1 MGVQELCA
9 ATGCGHA
16 ELLVQ
21 VVAVAWLVALVL
33 LAFTALSYVR
43 DAREAV
49 GSELDRTRDEAE
61 ALERFRRQVARID
74 TSRPAE
80 SVVGAGA
87 GLGVVQG
94 GVQSRGDPPDE
105 SLRRVREAYQETV
118 MAVPHFEEDYGETL
132 EAHLAAEF
140 GEEVAHS
147 VTEGGQLTPQ
157 LHSML
162 VELADEGRERRRNLS
177 RALEEELGALEEYEE
192 RLGDVECRAN
202 DVIDYPLYQRSFP
215 ELYRAWHALA
225 DLEDECERVLA
236 CRQARIHTERVVPML
251 ARGRESF
258 HGYLYGDLPV
268 TYPVLSAG
276 TDLAERLHETRR
288 DVLSALTRLV

>member
-9 ATGCGHA
+9 ATSCGHA

-33 LAFTALSYVR
+33 LAFTALSHVR
-43 DAREAV
+43 DARRAV
-49 GSELDRTRDEAE
+49 ESELDRTRDEAE

-74 TSRPAE
+74 ASRPTQ

-105 SLRRVREAYQETV
+105 SLRRVREAYRETV
-118 MAVPHFEEDYGETL
+118 MAVPHFEEDYGESL

-147 VTEGGQLTPQ
+147 VTEGGQLSPQ
-157 LHSML
+157 LRSML
-162 VELADEGRERRRNLS
+162 VELADEGRERRRSLG
-177 RALEEELGALEEYEE
+177 RALEDEVVALDEYEE
-192 RLGDVECRAN
+192 RLADVERRAA
-202 DVIDYPLYQRSFP
+202 DVVDYPLYQRSFP
-215 ELYRAWHALA
+215 ELYRAWHALD
-225 DLEDECERVLA
+225 DLEAECERVLA
-236 CRQARIHTERVVPML
+236 RRQSSIHTERVVPTL
-251 ARGRESF
+251 DRGRESF
-258 HGYLYGDLPV
+258 HGYLYGELPV
-268 TYPVLSAG
+268 SYPVLAAG
-276 TDLAERLHETRR
+276 TDVVERLHETRR
-288 DVLSALTRLV
+288 EVLRTLTRLV